1 MVHANQ
7 DHFININSP
16 GRINIIGEHLDY
28 NGGHV
33 LPGIIDLATTIQI
46 STNGKNSYE
55 VSSLAFNENLNRDIH
70 HYDLSKTNW
79 HNYVIGV
86 VHGLNK
92 LRPNKIKG
100 FKADISSKIPVGAG
114 LSSSAALTCGIA
126 RGLNELFQLNF
137 SKNELMFVA
146 QKAEHDFAGTPCGI
160 MDQYTII
167 HGQKNHLLYLNCDK
181 LTHQEVKTDM
191 YDFQWVLFNTNVKHE
206 LQNSAYQERV
216 QETQKALK
224 IIQSVHP
231 QVKSLAQVSME
242 ILVDLKNQFSAKIY
256 NRVLYV
262 VQEQKRVKEAVLA
275 IGTGNWSEL
284 GKLLNDTHEGLKNL
298 YEVSCQELDYLVE
311 LTQPIKEVYGARMM
325 GGGFGGCTLNLV
337 KKEAVENVVKQV
349 SDTYN
354 TKFIVPCTPII
365 LK

>member
-1 MVHANQ
+1 MVQINR
-7 DHFININSP
+7 DHFINISSP
-16 GRINIIGEHLDY
+16 GRINVIGEHLDY

-33 LPGIIDLATTIQI
+33 LAGIIDLATTIQF
-46 STNGKNSYE
+46 STNGKNTYE
-55 VSSLAFNENLNRDIH
+55 VSSSVFNENLNRDIH

-126 RGLNELFQLNF
+126 RGLNELFQLNLP
-137 SKNELMFVA
+137 KNELMFVA
-146 QKAEHDFAGTPCGI
+146 QKAELDFAGTPCGI

-167 HGQKNHLLYLNCDK
+167 YGQKNHLLYLNCDE
-181 LTHQEVKTDM
+181 LTHEEIKTDM
-191 YDFQWVLFNTNVKHE
+191 SDFHWVLFNTNVKHE
-206 LQNSAYQERV
+206 LQNSAYQDRV
-216 QETQKALK
+216 QETQAALK
-224 IIQSVHP
+224 IIQSVQP

-242 ILVDLKNQFSAKIY
+242 ILEALKNQFSTKIY

-262 VQEQKRVKEAVLA
+262 VQEQKRVEEAVLE
-275 IGTGNWSEL
+275 IGARNWIEL
-284 GKLLNDTHEGLKNL
+284 GKLLYDTHNGLKNL
-298 YEVSCQELDYLVE
+298 YDVSCEELDYLVE
-311 LTQPIKEVYGARMM
+311 LTQHLKEVYGARMM

-349 SDTYN
+349 SDTFN
-354 TKFIVPCTPII
+354 KQFKVPCMPII

>member
-1 MVHANQ
+1 MVQANQ
-7 DHFININSP
+7 DHFINIISP
-16 GRINIIGEHLDY
+16 GRINVIGEHLDY

-33 LPGIIDLATTIQI
+33 LPGIIDLATTIQF
-46 STNGKNSYE
+46 STNGKKSYE
-55 VSSLAFNENLNRDIH
+55 VCSLAFNEKLTREIH

-100 FKADISSKIPVGAG
+100 FKADISSKIPLGAG

-126 RGLNELFQLNF
+126 RGLNELFQLNL

-167 HGQKNHLLYLNCDK
+167 HGQKNHLLYLNCDE
-181 LTHQEVKTDM
+181 LNHEEIKTDM
-191 YDFQWVLFNTNVKHE
+191 PDFKWVLFNTNVKHE
-206 LQNSAYQERV
+206 LQNSAYQDRV
-216 QETQKALK
+216 QETQTALK
-224 IIQSVHP
+224 IIHSVQP
-231 QVKSLAQVSME
+231 QVKSLAQVSMK
-242 ILVDLKNQFSAKIY
+242 ILEALKGQFSTKIY

-262 VQEQKRVKEAVLA
+262 VQEQKRVEEAVLA
-275 IGTGNWSEL
+275 ICAGNWSEL
-284 GKLLNDTHEGLKNL
+284 GELLYDTHNGLKNL

-311 LTQPIKEVYGARMM
+311 LTQRIKEVYGARMM
-325 GGGFGGCTLNLV
+325 GGGFGGCSLNLV
-337 KKEAVENVVKQV
+337 KKETVENVVKQV
-349 SDTYN
+349 IDTYN
-354 TKFIVPCTPII
+354 TKFKVPCTSII
-365 LK
+365 LQ

>member
-16 GRINIIGEHLDY
+16 GRINVIGEHLDY

-242 ILVDLKNQFSAKIY
+242 ILVDLKNQFSTKIY

-262 VQEQKRVKEAVLA
+262 VQEQKRVEEAVLA

-284 GKLLNDTHEGLKNL
+284 GKLLYDTHNGLKNL

>member
-16 GRINIIGEHLDY
+16 GRINVIGEHLDY

-126 RGLNELFQLNF
+126 RGLNELFQLNL

-231 QVKSLAQVSME
+231 QVKSLAQVSIE
-242 ILVDLKNQFSAKIY
+242 ILGDLKDQFSAKIY

-262 VQEQKRVKEAVLA
+262 VQEQKRVEEAVLE
-275 IGTGNWSEL
+275 IGAGNWSKL
-284 GKLLNDTHEGLKNL
+284 GKLLYDTHNGLKNL
-298 YEVSCQELDYLVE
+298 YEVSSKELDYLVE

>member
-16 GRINIIGEHLDY
+16 GRINVIGEHLDY

-33 LPGIIDLATTIQI
+33 LPGIIDLATTIQF

-55 VSSLAFNENLNRDIH
+55 VSSLAFNENLKREIN
-70 HYDLSKTNW
+70 HYDRSKTNW

-86 VHGLNK
+86 VYGLNK

-100 FKADISSKIPVGAG
+100 FKADISSKIPFGAG

-126 RGLNELFQLNF
+126 RGLNELFQLNL
-137 SKNELMFVA
+137 SKNELMLVA

-167 HGQKNHLLYLNCDK
+167 HVQKNHLLFLNCDE
-181 LTHQEVKTDM
+181 LTHEEIKTDM
-191 YDFQWVLFNTNVKHE
+191 SEFQWVLFNTNVKHE
-206 LQNSAYQERV
+206 LQNSAYQDRV
-216 QETQKALK
+216 QETQTTLK
-224 IIQSVHP
+224 IIQSVYPH
-231 QVKSLAQVSME
+231 VKSLAQVSME
-242 ILVDLKNQFSAKIY
+242 ILVDLKNQFSTKIY

-262 VQEQKRVKEAVLA
+262 VQEQKRVEEAVLE
-275 IGTGNWSEL
+275 IGAGNWSEL
-284 GKLLNDTHEGLKNL
+284 GKLLYDTHNGLKNL
-298 YEVSCQELDYLVE
+298 YEVSCKELDYLVE

-354 TKFIVPCTPII
+354 TKFIVSCTPII
-365 LK
+365 LQ

>member
-1 MVHANQ
+1 MSQIDAHYTLQ
-7 DHFININSP
+7 INSP

-33 LPGIIDLATTIQI
+33 LPGIIDLATTIHF
-46 STNGKNSYE
+46 STNGNNSYE
-55 VSSLAFNENLNRDIH
+55 VSSLAFIEKLTCEIH
-70 HYDLSKTNW
+70 HYELSKTNW

-92 LRPNKIKG
+92 LRPTKIKG

-126 RGLNELFQLNF
+126 RGLNALFQLNL
-137 SKNELMFVA
+137 SKNELMIVA

-160 MDQYTII
+160 MDQYTIM
-167 HGQKNHLLYLNCDK
+167 HGQKNQLLYLNCDE
-181 LTHQEVKTDM
+181 LTHEEIKTDM
-191 YDFQWVLFNTNVKHE
+191 SDFQWVLFNTNVKHE

-216 QETQKALK
+216 IETQTALK
-224 IIQSVHP
+224 IIQSVQP

-242 ILVDLKNQFSAKIY
+242 ILGELKNQFSTKIY

-262 VQEQKRVKEAVLA
+262 LQEQNRVEKAVLQISA
-275 IGTGNWSEL
+275 GNWIEL
-284 GKLLNDTHEGLKNL
+284 GKLLYDTHNGLKNL
-298 YEVSCQELDYLVE
+298 YEVSCPELDYLVE
-311 LTQPIKEVYGARMM
+311 LTQPLKEVYGARMM

-337 KKEAVENVVKQV
+337 KKEAVEKVVKQV
-349 SDTYN
+349 SDVFN
-354 TKFIVPCTPII
+354 KQFKVPCTPIV
-365 LK
+365 L